1 MNIFFRHVVIK
12 QDSDGHHG
20 RGPGGDRRVHED
32 DVVVLD
38 VFRKPEVV
46 QFGLPGLRARLEC
59 ENKLWKI
66 LRPKKYFLDRPDPYF
81 LILLLKI

>member
-1 MNIFFRHVVIK
+1 MIK

-46 QFGLPGLRARLEC
+46 QFGLPGLRARLEG
-59 ENKLWKI
+59 ENKL
-66 LRPKKYFLDRPDPYF
+66 
-81 LILLLKI
+81 